1 MTAGIISF
9 LCSVGLVHLKLT
21 AIPVSDQVASL
32 ILGITVTLTVRPNIG
47 LVTSHADIEQ
57 GENLTD
63 RDFRL
68 ASSV

>member
-9 LCSVGLVHLKLT
+9 LRSVGLVHIKLT
-21 AIPVSDQVASL
+21 AIPVRDQVASL
-32 ILGITVTLTVRPNIG
+32 ILGITVTLTVGPNIG
-47 LVTSHADIEQ
+47 LVTSHADIKQ